1 MKDYLKEK
9 LTQEERLIILGLI
22 WKVARKYKRKYF
34 LEQKR
39 YCEIIDNID
48 LQVEDT
54 YTFYTYNSQ
63 RDIVSLIPLTDE
75 QKCDIVMEFD
85 SLLRE
90 SCLFELIR
98 TLTFNEKLV
107 FFLFYLEEYKNMEV
121 AALLNN
127 AERTILNRRK
137 SIDNKIRKMKGE
149 LQDE

>member
-1 MKDYLKEK
+1 MKDYLKEN
-9 LTQEERLIILGLI
+9 LTQEERLILLGLI
-22 WKVARKYKRKYF
+22 WKVARKYKRKNF
-34 LEQKR
+34 LDKKR

-48 LQVEDT
+48 LPVEDT

-63 RDIVSLIPLTDE
+63 RGLVSLIPLTDE
-75 QKCDIVMEFD
+75 QKCDIVMDFD

-107 FFLFYLEEYKNMEV
+107 FFLFYLEDYKNMEV

-127 AERTILNRRK
+127 SERTILNRRK
-137 SIDNKIRKMKGE
+137 SIDNKIKKMRGE
-149 LQDE
+149 L

>member
-1 MKDYLKEK
+1 MESSTKIQKEIFFR
-9 LTQEERLIILGLI
+9 TE
-22 WKVARKYKRKYF
+22 
-34 LEQKR
+34 R

-63 RDIVSLIPLTDE
+63 RDIVSLTPLTDE

-137 SIDNKIRKMKGE
+137 SIDKDCEQKIMIAIYQKLSRNRKK
-149 LQDE
+149 

>member
-63 RDIVSLIPLTDE
+63 RDIVSLTPLTDE

-107 FFLFYLEEYKNMEV
+107 FFLFYLEDYKNMEV

-127 AERTILNRRK
+127 SERTILNRRK
-137 SIDNKIRKMKGE
+137 SIDNKIKKMKGE
-149 LQDE
+149 L

>member
-63 RDIVSLIPLTDE
+63 RDIVSLTPLTDE

-137 SIDNKIRKMKGE
+137 SIDNKIKKMKGE
-149 LQDE
+149 L

>member
-9 LTQEERLIILGLI
+9 LTQEERLTILGII
-22 WKVARKYKRKYF
+22 WKVARKYKRKYYN
-34 LEQKR
+34 EQKR

-48 LQVEDT
+48 LTIEDT
-54 YTFYTYNSQ
+54 YTFYKYNLQSE
-63 RDIVSLIPLTDE
+63 ILSLTPLTDE

-90 SCLFELIR
+90 LCLFELIR

-107 FFLFYLEEYKNMEV
+107 FFLFYLEDYKNMEV

-127 AERTILNRRK
+127 SERTILNRRK
-137 SIDNKIRKMKGE
+137 SIDNKIKKMKGE
-149 LQDE
+149 L

>member
-63 RDIVSLIPLTDE
+63 RDIVSLTPLTDE

-98 TLTFNEKLV
+98 TLTFNENLV
-107 FFLFYLEEYKNMEV
+107 FFLFYLKDYKNIEV
-121 AALLNN
+121 ATLLNN
-127 AERTILNRRK
+127 SERTILNRRK
-137 SIDNKIRKMKGE
+137 SIEN
-149 LQDE
+149 

>member
-1 MKDYLKEK
+1 MESSTKIQKEIFFR
-9 LTQEERLIILGLI
+9 TE
-22 WKVARKYKRKYF
+22 
-34 LEQKR
+34 R

-63 RDIVSLIPLTDE
+63 RDIVSLTPLTDE

-137 SIDNKIRKMKGE
+137 SIDNKIKKMKGE
-149 LQDE
+149 L

>member
-63 RDIVSLIPLTDE
+63 RDIVSLTPLTDE
-75 QKCDIVMEFD
+75 QKRDIVMEFD

-137 SIDNKIRKMKGE
+137 SIDNKIKKMKGE
-149 LQDE
+149 L

>member
-9 LTQEERLIILGLI
+9 LTQEERLILLGLI
-22 WKVARKYKRKYF
+22 WKVARKYKRKNF
-34 LEQKR
+34 LEKKR

-48 LQVEDT
+48 LSVEDT

-63 RDIVSLIPLTDE
+63 RSLVSLTTLTDE
-75 QKCDIVMEFD
+75 QKCDIVMDFD

-107 FFLFYLEEYKNMEV
+107 FFLFYLEDYKNMEV

-127 AERTILNRRK
+127 SERTILNRRK
-137 SIDNKIRKMKGE
+137 SIDNKIKKMRGE
-149 LQDE
+149 L

>member
-63 RDIVSLIPLTDE
+63 RDIVSLTPLTDE

-107 FFLFYLEEYKNMEV
+107 LFLFYLEEYKNMEV

-137 SIDNKIRKMKGE
+137 SIDNKIKKMKGE
-149 LQDE
+149 L

>member
-63 RDIVSLIPLTDE
+63 RDIVSLTPLTDE

-107 FFLFYLEEYKNMEV
+107 FFLFYLEDYKNMEV

-137 SIDNKIRKMKGE
+137 SIDNKIKKMKGE
-149 LQDE
+149 L

>member
-9 LTQEERLIILGLI
+9 LTQEERLTILGII
-22 WKVARKYKRKYF
+22 WKVARKYKRKYYN
-34 LEQKR
+34 EQKR

-48 LQVEDT
+48 LAIEDT
-54 YTFYTYNSQ
+54 YTFYKYNLQSE
-63 RDIVSLIPLTDE
+63 ILSLTPLTDE

-107 FFLFYLEEYKNMEV
+107 FFLFYLEDYKNMEV
-121 AALLNN
+121 GREFEKRICSLQKIEESDYNRYLHNISLLP
-127 AERTILNRRK
+127 
-137 SIDNKIRKMKGE
+137 
-149 LQDE
+149 

>member
-54 YTFYTYNSQ
+54 YKFYTYNSQ

-149 LQDE
+149 L

>member
-9 LTQEERLIILGLI
+9 LTQEERLLILGII
-22 WKVARKYKRKYF
+22 WKVARKYKVKYYN
-34 LEQKR
+34 EQKK
-39 YCEIIDNID
+39 YCGIIDNID
-48 LQVEDT
+48 LSIEDT
-54 YTFYTYNSQ
+54 YTFYKCNLQSE
-63 RDIVSLIPLTDE
+63 ILSLSPLTDE

-137 SIDNKIRKMKGE
+137 SIDNKIKKMKGE
-149 LQDE
+149 L

>member
-63 RDIVSLIPLTDE
+63 RDIVSLTPLTDE

-107 FFLFYLEEYKNMEV
+107 FFLFYLENYKNMEV

-127 AERTILNRRK
+127 SERTILNRRK
-137 SIDNKIRKMKGE
+137 SIDNKIKKMKGE
-149 LQDE
+149 L

>member
-1 MKDYLKEK
+1 MKDYLKER
-9 LTQEERLIILGLI
+9 LTQEERLIILGVI
-22 WKVARKYKRKYF
+22 WKVARKYKRKYYI
-34 LEQKR
+34 EQKK

-48 LQVEDT
+48 LVTEDT
-54 YTFYTYNSQ
+54 YTFYKYNSQ
-63 RDIVSLIPLTDE
+63 SKIVSLTPLTEE

-90 SCLFELIR
+90 LCLFELIR

-121 AALLNN
+121 AALLDN

-137 SIDNKIRKMKGE
+137 SIDNKIKKMKGE
-149 LQDE
+149 L

>member
-63 RDIVSLIPLTDE
+63 RDIVSLTPLTDE

-137 SIDNKIRKMKGE
+137 SIDNKIKKMKGK
-149 LQDE
+149 L

>member
-149 LQDE
+149 L

>member
-54 YTFYTYNSQ
+54 YTFYTFNSQ
-63 RDIVSLIPLTDE
+63 RDIVSLTPLTDE

-137 SIDNKIRKMKGE
+137 SIDNKIKKMKGE
-149 LQDE
+149 L

>member
-22 WKVARKYKRKYF
+22 WKIARKYKRKYF

-149 LQDE
+149 L

>member
-22 WKVARKYKRKYF
+22 WKVARKDKRKYF

-63 RDIVSLIPLTDE
+63 RDIVSLTPLTDE

-137 SIDNKIRKMKGE
+137 SIDNKIKKMKGE
-149 LQDE
+149 L

>member
-9 LTQEERLIILGLI
+9 LTQEERLTILGII
-22 WKVARKYKRKYF
+22 WKVARKYKRKYYN
-34 LEQKR
+34 EQKR

-48 LQVEDT
+48 LAIEDT
-54 YTFYTYNSQ
+54 YTFYKYNLQSE
-63 RDIVSLIPLTDE
+63 ILSLTPLTDE

-90 SCLFELIR
+90 SFLFELIR

-107 FFLFYLEEYKNMEV
+107 FFLFYLEDYKNMEV

-127 AERTILNRRK
+127 SERTILNRRK
-137 SIDNKIRKMKGE
+137 SIDNKIKKMKGE
-149 LQDE
+149 L

>member
-1 MKDYLKEK
+1 MKDYLKER
-9 LTQEERLIILGLI
+9 LTQEERLTILGII
-22 WKVARKYKRKYF
+22 WKVAHKYKRKYYN
-34 LEQKR
+34 EQNR

-48 LQVEDT
+48 LAIEDT
-54 YTFYTYNSQ
+54 YTFYKYNLQSE
-63 RDIVSLIPLTDE
+63 ILSLTPLTDE

-107 FFLFYLEEYKNMEV
+107 FFLFYLEDYKNMEV

-127 AERTILNRRK
+127 SERTILNRRK
-137 SIDNKIRKMKGE
+137 SIDNKIKERGIVK
-149 LQDE
+149 

>member
-63 RDIVSLIPLTDE
+63 RDIVSLTPLTDE

-90 SCLFELIR
+90 SCLFELI
-98 TLTFNEKLV
+98 
-107 FFLFYLEEYKNMEV
+107 
-121 AALLNN
+121 
-127 AERTILNRRK
+127 
-137 SIDNKIRKMKGE
+137 SIGLK
-149 LQDE
+149 

>member
-63 RDIVSLIPLTDE
+63 RDIVSLTPLTDE

-137 SIDNKIRKMKGE
+137 PIDNKIKKMKGE
-149 LQDE
+149 L